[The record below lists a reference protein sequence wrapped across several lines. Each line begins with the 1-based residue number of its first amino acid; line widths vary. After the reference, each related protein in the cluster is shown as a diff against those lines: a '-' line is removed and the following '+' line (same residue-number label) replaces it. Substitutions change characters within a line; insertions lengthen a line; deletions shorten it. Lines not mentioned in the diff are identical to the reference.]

1 MMRTMMM
8 LLGLVTVLAPMT
20 ADAALC
26 RNRKSGAV
34 AVKPVCAKK
43 FVPATAADLGATD
56 PDGGLSVG
64 NAGIGIADGGVTT
77 ERLAPGA
84 VTPDKL
90 GVVPAARVTSS
101 VPINIPNGG
110 GPGTALTF
118 DDERF
123 DTEDLHGSVE
133 PTRLTAPRTGI
144 YVVSANVS
152 WSGDSATG
160 QREIAVVRNGS
171 AIILRDVVNASTG
184 GSTTEQAAS
193 TVTSLESG
201 DYVEVK
207 VRQNSGGGVEILSAA
222 EFSPEFAL
230 AYIGGLP

>member
-1 MMRTMMM
+1 MMRTMTMIVGVAT
-8 LLGLVTVLAPMT
+8 LLAPMT

-77 ERLAPGA
+77 ERLGPGA
-84 VTPDKL
+84 VTPDKV

-101 VPINIPNGG
+101 VPINIPGSAD
-110 GPGTALTF
+110 PTTLTF

-123 DTEDLHGSVE
+123 DTADLHGSTN
-133 PTRLTAPRTGI
+133 PTRLTAPRDGI
-144 YVVSANVS
+144 YIVTANIS
-152 WSGDSATG
+152 WAGTNDAG
-160 QREIAVVRNGS
+160 ARELAIRRNGT
-171 AIILRDVVNASTG
+171 AIILRDVVQPVAG
-184 GSTTEQAAS
+184 GNTSEQAVS

-201 DYVEVK
+201 DYVEV
-207 VRQNSGGGVEILSAA
+207 VLRQNSLAPLQIFSDA
-222 EFSPEFAL
+222 EYTPEFAL
-230 AYIGGLP
+230 AYIGALP